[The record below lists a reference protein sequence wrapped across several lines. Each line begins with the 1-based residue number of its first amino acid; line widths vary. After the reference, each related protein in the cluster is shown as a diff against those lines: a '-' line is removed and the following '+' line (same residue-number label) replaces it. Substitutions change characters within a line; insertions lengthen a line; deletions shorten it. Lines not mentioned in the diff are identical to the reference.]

1 MLAILEASS
10 IPKEL
15 FMLRKLI
22 LLAITSGLAK
32 KGYQLYKARQRG
44 GTPTPRH
51 VTDRRDLIMLN
62 AVPAQHGAPIAGD
75 AG

>member
-1 MLAILEASS
+1 
-10 IPKEL
+10 
-15 FMLRKLI
+15 MLRKLI

-32 KGYQLYKARQRG
+32 KGYQMYKARQA

-51 VTDRRDLIMLN
+51 VANRRDGITLN
-62 AVPAQHGAPIAGD
+62 AVPTHHRTPTSD